1 MFLKTIIIDDEP
13 AICSELEYLLKKYID
28 IEVISIHYNP
38 IDALPDIVQ
47 SEPDL
52 LFLDIHMPGMS
63 GLEFAKKLTQL
74 SKPPLI
80 IFSTAF
86 HEHALEAFSTPAVSY
101 LTKPILEAELDNAIR
116 KVRTLLDRPD
126 GNERAAMVAE
136 RATAA
141 PMLDEHVCIR
151 KNNKIIPIH
160 VNQICFAFVRE
171 RDLYIATKESVEKCD
186 LSLIE
191 LEAILNRSGHFFRS
205 HRNYILNV
213 RQIKEIIPWFNNT
226 YLVKMND
233 ESQTDIPVSRGKVKA
248 FRSMMNL

>member
-38 IDALPDIVQ
+38 IEALPHIIH

-63 GLEFAKKLTQL
+63 GLEFAKKLSQM

-86 HEHALEAFSTPAVSY
+86 HEHALEAFSTPAVGY
-101 LTKPILEAELDNAIR
+101 LTKPILESKLDDAIK
-116 KVRTLLDRPD
+116 KVKTLLIKPDVYDSAATVIDRS
-126 GNERAAMVAE
+126 AVV
-136 RATAA
+136 
-141 PMLDEHVCIR
+141 PMQDEHVCIR
-151 KNNKIIPIH
+151 KNNKIIPIN
-160 VNQICFAFVRE
+160 VSNICFAFVRE
-171 RDLYIATKESVEKCD
+171 RDLYIATKESLEKCD
-186 LSLIE
+186 LSLNE
-191 LEAILNRSGHFFRS
+191 LEAILNRSGYFFRS
-205 HRNYILNV
+205 HRNYIFNV

-226 YLVKMND
+226 YLIKMND
-233 ESQTDIPVSRGKVKA
+233 DNQTDIPVSRGKIKA
-248 FRSMMNL
+248 FRSIMNL